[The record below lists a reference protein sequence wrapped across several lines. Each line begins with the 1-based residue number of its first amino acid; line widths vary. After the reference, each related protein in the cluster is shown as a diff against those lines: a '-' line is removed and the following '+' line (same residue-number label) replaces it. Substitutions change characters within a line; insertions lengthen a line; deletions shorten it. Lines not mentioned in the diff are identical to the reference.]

1 MHTKARQDET
11 CLKLSSVLGKLCD
24 KCEIELAGSE
34 YKDFRKGLFSPVSED
49 NAEKLFSSDLSK
61 TELCTQGH
69 NLDMNK
75 ITIDNSLSFY
85 YTLLQIHCA
94 DQKSLLY
101 DILRTLKDC
110 NIHVCLK
117 PYHHRI
123 NLSYII
129 FQVCLC
135 MYR

>member
-11 CLKLSSVLGKLCD
+11 CLKLSSVLGELCD

-34 YKDFRKGLFSPVSED
+34 YKDFRKSLFSPVSED
-49 NAEKLFSSDLSK
+49 IAEKLFSSDVSK
-61 TELCTQGH
+61 TEMFTQC
-69 NLDMNK
+69 LSIDKNK
-75 ITIDNSLSFY
+75 IIIDNSLSFY

-110 NIHVCLK
+110 NIHVCLESC
-117 PYHHRI
+117 YHCI
-123 NLSYII
+123 NLNYIL
-129 FQVCLC
+129 FHVWVC
-135 MYR
+135 R